1 MEKINNLTPSFI
13 KFSRHEN
20 EELYI
25 SKEVKENALASEGKS
40 CQPEKN
46 NRSNNM
52 RATTPQYEISG
63 KNHLLSQNVFLQR
76 IIYPSVKQTSLEQA
90 AFWHEVKVLCCLPT
104 PFSIP
109 GGRKG
114 FIKGE
119 AVRLPRTNSSQITF
133 ERNIRNFQNRLIE
146 RGRSAAILRKYLSE
160 VKFADRKTALQQRNK
175 SARKKLLP
183 RPLLYNTTLL
193 YQA

>member
-1 MEKINNLTPSFI
+1 MEKINNLKPLFI
-13 KFSRHEN
+13 KFSCHEN

-52 RATTPQYEISG
+52 RVTIATPQYEISG

-90 AFWHEVKVLCCLPT
+90 AF
-104 PFSIP
+104 
-109 GGRKG
+109 
-114 FIKGE
+114 
-119 AVRLPRTNSSQITF
+119 
-133 ERNIRNFQNRLIE
+133 
-146 RGRSAAILRKYLSE
+146 
-160 VKFADRKTALQQRNK
+160 
-175 SARKKLLP
+175 
-183 RPLLYNTTLL
+183 
-193 YQA
+193 